1 MKRAHRIVQTL
12 TCICGLAIGLGLPDA
27 TLPRA
32 LAVETPMGTS
42 FVYQGELRS
51 GPSVV
56 STTDLKFRLYTA
68 AIGGTQIGSE
78 LGVTGLNLVR
88 GRFSVELDF
97 GPHAFA
103 AMNAGSEID
112 VGPPRARAAIRPLP
126 HARRSARRP
135 TRSSPSTA
143 TPARPEPREP
153 PAQQARRA
161 RRAPRVRM
169 A

>member
-97 GPHAFA
+97 GPGTFA
-103 AMNAGSEID
+103 GNERWIEID
-112 VGPPRARAAIRPLP
+112 VRSPAGSGSYSTLAARQKVDGASLRRLRLNGNPGPSGATGG
-126 HARRSARRP
+126 HA
-135 TRSSPSTA
+135 TT
-143 TPARPEPREP
+143 
-153 PAQQARRA
+153 AQQRDGAA
-161 RRAPRVRM
+161 T
-169 A
+169 